1 MTAILISALLC
12 HHLHLRIQHAR
23 EHQHHGPFR
32 RSQGQAHPRPS
43 NWVTNLAS
51 ITIKPSKWVN
61 HRIFFWLESRNVD
74 DNMPFNVLPVLR
86 ITCIRV
92 WTECKYGSLMHAWR
106 FFCVNEVLR
115 NKLLFGVLHQCV
127 AVLDHLTSQ
136 PSCWNNLP
144 PQNERFVRSKFIIS
158 RLMPRNKGRIN
169 TAKQMQQIC

>member
-1 MTAILISALLC
+1 
-12 HHLHLRIQHAR
+12 
-23 EHQHHGPFR
+23 
-32 RSQGQAHPRPS
+32 
-43 NWVTNLAS
+43 
-51 ITIKPSKWVN
+51 
-61 HRIFFWLESRNVD
+61 
-74 DNMPFNVLPVLR
+74 MPFNVLPVLR

-92 WTECKYGSLMHAWR
+92 WTECKYGSLMHAWM
-106 FFCVNEVLR
+106 FFGVNEVLR

-169 TAKQMQQIC
+169 TANAANLLAAAATAMAKPEPKTTKTTTRKTSRATSKLARELVNHQFNSNYSLFSDKTPLIGKANCLAQSGVIN